1 MEALQCNVC
10 QTPLADAVYT
20 SLPNQALSSL
30 NRSLDGRLEVFSCAE
45 CGHVQTSELYNS
57 QSYYDN
63 DYDILTGSEDEDQ
76 IYSVSPGQ
84 PPLFRTQHQ
93 VNVLLA
99 KLDLPEGAR
108 LLDYGCAKSST
119 MRALLAQRPDLKVH
133 LFDVS
138 DRYQAFWAK
147 FLDKECCATYEIPAQ
162 WHGSFDAIT
171 SFFSLEH
178 IQELS
183 DTLQKMRRLLRE
195 QGRLYAIV
203 PNVFTNIGDFLVADH
218 VNHFSD
224 TSIRHL
230 LAQHGFELLELDEQS
245 HRGAFVIVAQASAP
259 LAHRPDQA
267 EIDRVKAATENI
279 GRFWRNAEADLH
291 RFESAHAGHT
301 AAIYGAGFYGS
312 YIAGRLAQPQQVK
325 TFIDQNPYLQG
336 TMLLDKPVI
345 ALDRIPDEVRAVYLA
360 VNPASA
366 AAVKAD
372 IEQRFPQRFSFFQFQ
387 P

>member
-1 MEALQCNVC
+1 M
-10 QTPLADAVYT
+10 YT
-20 SLPNQALSSL
+20 SLPDQALSSL
-30 NRSLDGRLEVFSCAE
+30 NRNLDGQLEVFSCHE

-76 IYSVSPGQ
+76 IYSVAPGQ
-84 PPLFRTQHQ
+84 SPLFRTQHQ
-93 VNVLLA
+93 VNLLLA

-119 MRALLAQRPDLKVH
+119 MRALQGQRPDLAIH

-138 DRYQAFWAK
+138 DRYQEFWAK
-147 FLDKECCATYEIPAQ
+147 FLAKERCATYEIPAQ

-178 IQELS
+178 IQELAN
-183 DTLQKMRRLLRE
+183 TLQKMRRLLRE

-218 VNHFSD
+218 VNHFSH
-224 TSIRHL
+224 TSIEQL
-230 LAQHGFELLELDEQS
+230 LALHGFELIELDDHS
-245 HRGAFVIVAQASAP
+245 HRGAFVIVAKVGSAS
-259 LAHRPDQA
+259 LAQRPSPA
-267 EIDRVKAATENI
+267 EVDRVRAATETI
-279 GRFWRNAEADLH
+279 SRFWRNAETDLR
-291 RFESAHAGHT
+291 RFETAHAEHT

-312 YIAGRLAQPQQVK
+312 YIAGRLAQPEKVQ
-325 TFIDQNPYLQG
+325 TFVDQNPYLQG
-336 TMLLDKPVI
+336 TVLLEKPVV
-345 ALDRIPDEVRAVYLA
+345 ALDRLPDGIRAIYLA

-366 AAVKAD
+366 EAVKAD
-372 IEQRFPQRFSFFQFQ
+372 IEQKFPNRFSFFQFQ